1 MNKTELIAALAE
13 KTGSN
18 KKDAEKA
25 INAFVDVV
33 TESLANGDKI
43 QIVGFGSFEVK
54 ARPAR
59 TARNPRTGEEIK
71 IEASKAPV
79 FKAGKALKTASTSKA
94 NGKVRPRDKL
104 PAGVFYRSNRSHAVS
119 FIFISSLD
127 TACFPGHA
135 HFLVSSGSKRK
146 GAQHKSMVNP

>member
-18 KKDAEKA
+18 KKDA
-25 INAFVDVV
+25 VDVV

-79 FKAGKALKTASTSKA
+79 FKAGKALKDS
-94 NGKVRPRDKL
+94 
-104 PAGVFYRSNRSHAVS
+104 
-119 FIFISSLD
+119 
-127 TACFPGHA
+127 
-135 HFLVSSGSKRK
+135 
-146 GAQHKSMVNP
+146 VNK